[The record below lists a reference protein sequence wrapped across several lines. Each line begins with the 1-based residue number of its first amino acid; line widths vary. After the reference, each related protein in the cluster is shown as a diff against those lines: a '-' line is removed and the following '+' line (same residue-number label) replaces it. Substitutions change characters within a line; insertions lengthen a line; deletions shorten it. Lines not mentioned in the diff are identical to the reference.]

1 MLLEIEDAT
10 YQFFIGFGSGLFFYM
25 LILKPMFLR

>member
-1 MLLEIEDAT
+1 MAEEIENGT
-10 YQFFIGFGSGLFFYM
+10 FQFFIGFGSGLFFYM